1 MSRSRKTPER
11 TCIGCS
17 LTADKRALVRVVR
30 ATDGHV
36 DVDPTGKAN
45 GRGAYVCAR
54 IECFD
59 AAATRK
65 RFDAAL
71 RVRLR
76 TDDIDR
82 LRRELEA
89 LLVDAQASPQG
100 R

>member
-1 MSRSRKTPER
+1 MTRPRKTPER

-17 LTADKRALVRVVR
+17 KAADKRELVRIVR
-30 ATDGHV
+30 TTDGHV
-36 DVDPTGKAN
+36 EIDPTGKAN

-54 IECFD
+54 LECFD
-59 AAATRK
+59 AAAARK
-65 RFDAAL
+65 RFDPAL

-82 LRRELEA
+82 LRRELEV
-89 LLVDAQASPQG
+89 LLVHAQASPQG

>member
-1 MSRSRKTPER
+1 MTRSRKTPER

-17 LTADKRALVRVVR
+17 RTADKRGFVRIVR
-30 ATDGHV
+30 TTDGHV
-36 DVDPTGKAN
+36 EIDPTGKAN

-54 IECFD
+54 VECFD
-59 AAATRK
+59 AAAARK
-65 RFDAAL
+65 RFDPAL

-82 LRRELEA
+82 LRRELEELLA
-89 LLVDAQASPQG
+89 LTQTSPQG

>member
-1 MSRSRKTPER
+1 VSRSRKTPER
-11 TCIGCS
+11 TCVGCA
-17 LTADKRALVRVVR
+17 LTAEKRDLLRIVR

-36 DVDPTGKAN
+36 EVDPTGKAN

-59 AAATRK
+59 AAAARK

-71 RVRLR
+71 RVRIR